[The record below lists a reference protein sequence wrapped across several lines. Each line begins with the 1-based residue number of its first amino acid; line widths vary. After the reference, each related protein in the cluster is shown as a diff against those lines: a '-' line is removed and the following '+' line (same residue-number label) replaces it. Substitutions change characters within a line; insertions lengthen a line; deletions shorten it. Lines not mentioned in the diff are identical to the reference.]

1 MVTGKH
7 IRLILLGLAAALV
20 VAYLI
25 IGVALPLSRPDTRA
39 CEELHIVLTDSAR
52 RYYVS
57 EAELVSLLRSKGLY
71 PVGQTM
77 CSIDLDSIERT
88 ITFHPM
94 IRHAECYKQ
103 SCPVVMLRAS
113 QRIPQLRVINETETY
128 FIDSDRKRMPA
139 RPSVDARVM
148 CIVGHVSE
156 RAARNEL
163 FDLVQW
169 IMHDSYWRKH
179 ISRIEVNNPK
189 DIRLCQADGPRILL
203 GTPQRYEQKMNRL
216 HTWYQSGA
224 DTLTATPYTELDLRY
239 HRQVVARH

>member
-1 MVTGKH
+1 MVNKNLF
-7 IRLILLGLAAALV
+7 RLILLVLATALV

-25 IGVALPLSRPDTRA
+25 IGVALPLSHPDTRA
-39 CEELHIVLTDSAR
+39 CEQLHIVLTDSAKR
-52 RYYVS
+52 HYVS
-57 EAELVSLLRSKGLY
+57 EAELTKLLQDKGIN
-71 PVGQTM
+71 PIGQTM
-77 CSIDLDSIERT
+77 CSINIDSIERT
-88 ITFHPM
+88 ITAHPM

-103 SCPVVMLRAS
+103 THPIVMLRAS

-179 ISRIEVNNPK
+179 ISRIEVNGPK

-203 GTPQRYEQKMNRL
+203 GTSQQYEQKMNRL

-239 HRQVVARH
+239 RHQVVARH